1 MVFCPLVFCPTLV
14 LTRNEQELDQRKRF
28 MDSIKLLLVD
38 DLVENLLALEAVL
51 GRDDI
56 ALERA
61 RSGSQALELLL
72 KNEFALA
79 IIDVHMP
86 DMTGFELAEI
96 MRGTERTRRI
106 PIIFLTA
113 DVPDQR
119 RQFRGYESGAVD
131 FLYKPFDAQ
140 ILVSKVNVFIELA
153 RQRLEIVRQRDD
165 LQRAKLSAES
175 ANAAKDRFLAVLSHE
190 LRNPLAPIRM
200 LTTLWQMEGKLPDEY
215 REGLD
220 MIRRNVDLE
229 CRLIDDMLDINRIAR
244 GKLELK
250 FETVDANDLIR
261 NIVQIIQPECDQK
274 QIDFQVIH
282 QATATTLH
290 ADAARI
296 QQVLWNLLNN
306 AIKFTPEGGQIR
318 LTSTNPQPD
327 VLRLAV
333 SDSGIGI
340 ESENLPVIFD
350 AFEQGSQSIT
360 REFGGLGLGLAI
372 SKAIADQHGGLLTA
386 ASAGRDQG
394 ATFTLELAT
403 SQSPAGRPGEGPELY
418 DNVHAGGAKS
428 LHILLVEDQ
437 HALARLT
444 EQLLRKIGHTVTVA
458 GSIADATKC
467 WQEAHF
473 DLIISDFGLPDGDGC
488 ELLGHIERG
497 LETPAIALTGHG
509 MEDDIR
515 RALQSGYRVHLTKPV
530 TFEQLVLA
538 IDQTFESPV
547 VK

>member
-1 MVFCPLVFCPTLV
+1 
-14 LTRNEQELDQRKRF
+14 
-28 MDSIKLLLVD
+28 MDPIKLLLVD
-38 DLVENLLALEAVL
+38 DLEENLLALEAVL
-51 GRDDI
+51 AREDLQLD
-56 ALERA
+56 RA
-61 RSGSQALELLL
+61 RSGRQALELLL
-72 KNEFALA
+72 KHDFALA

-86 DMTGFELAEI
+86 DMTGLELAEM

-113 DVPDQR
+113 DAPDHH

-131 FLYKPFDAQ
+131 FLYKPVNAQ
-140 ILVSKVNVFIELA
+140 ILVSKANVFIELA
-153 RQRLEIVRQRDD
+153 RQRQEIVRQRDD

-200 LTTLWQMEGKLPDEY
+200 LTTLWEMEGKLPAEY

-250 FETVDANDLIR
+250 FETVDARDLVR
-261 NIVQIIQPECDQK
+261 NIVAIIQPDCQQK
-274 QIDFQVIH
+274 KIRFEVDH
-282 QATATTLH
+282 QATATTIH

-306 AIKFTPEGGQIR
+306 AVKFTPEGGSIR
-318 LTSTNPQPD
+318 LVISNPRAD
-327 VLRLAV
+327 VLQLSV

-340 ESENLPVIFD
+340 EPENLPVIFD
-350 AFEQGSQSIT
+350 AFEQGDKSIT

-372 SKAIADQHGGLLTA
+372 SKAIAEQHRGLLTA
-386 ASAGRDQG
+386 SSPGRQQG

-403 SQSPAGRPGEGPELY
+403 CEPESTGLAAGQSLDESLHVASG
-418 DNVHAGGAKS
+418 KS

-437 HALARLT
+437 RALARLT
-444 EQLLRKIGHTVTVA
+444 EQLLRKIGHSVTVA
-458 GSIADATKC
+458 GSIAEATQSWK
-467 WQEAHF
+467 ESHF

-488 ELLGHIERG
+488 ELLRHIEHG

-515 RALQSGYRVHLTKPV
+515 RAIQAGYRVHLTKPV
-530 TFEQLVLA
+530 TFEQLLSA
-538 IDQTFESPV
+538 IDQSLESTNV
-547 VK
+547 AG

>member
-1 MVFCPLVFCPTLV
+1 
-14 LTRNEQELDQRKRF
+14 
-28 MDSIKLLLVD
+28 MDRIKLLLVD
-38 DLVENLLALEAVL
+38 DLEENLLALEAVL

-56 ALERA
+56 ELVRA

-72 KNEFALA
+72 KAEFALA

-86 DMTGFELAEI
+86 DMTGFDLAEI

-113 DVPDQR
+113 GLPDQY

-131 FLYKPFDAQ
+131 FLYKPFNAQ
-140 ILVSKVNVFIELA
+140 ILVSKANVFIELA
-153 RQRLEIVRQRDD
+153 RQRLEIIRQRDD

-200 LTTLWQMEGKLPDEY
+200 LTTLWQMEGKLPAEY

-229 CRLIDDMLDINRIAR
+229 CRLIDDMLDISRITR
-244 GKLELK
+244 GKLELR
-250 FETVDANDLIR
+250 FEIVDMHDLIR
-261 NIVQIIQPECDQK
+261 NIVQIIQPDCDRK
-274 QIDFQVIH
+274 RIDFQVVQEAQSTFIR
-282 QATATTLH
+282 

-306 AIKFTPEGGQIR
+306 AVKFTPEGGTIR
-318 LTSTNPQPD
+318 LTSMNPNAD
-327 VLRLAV
+327 LLRLTV
-333 SDSGIGI
+333 VDNGIGI
-340 ESENLPVIFD
+340 EPENVSMIFD

-372 SKAIADQHGGLLTA
+372 SQAIAERHGGVLKA
-386 ASAGRDQG
+386 ASAGRNQG
-394 ATFTLELAT
+394 ATFTLELMTCQPSSAT
-403 SQSPAGRPGEGPELY
+403 LGESCNASGQVSATA
-418 DNVHAGGAKS
+418 NKS
-428 LHILLVEDQ
+428 LNILLVEDQ
-437 HALARLT
+437 RALARLT

-458 GSIADATKC
+458 GSIAEATKS
-467 WQEAHF
+467 WHESHF

-488 ELLGHIERG
+488 QLLKHIEHG
-497 LETPAIALTGHG
+497 IETPAIALTGYG
-509 MEDDIR
+509 MEEDIR
-515 RALQSGYRVHLTKPV
+515 RAIQSGYKVHLTKPV
-530 TFEQLVLA
+530 TFEQLVSA
-538 IDQTFESPV
+538 IEQSV
-547 VK
+547 

>member
-1 MVFCPLVFCPTLV
+1 
-14 LTRNEQELDQRKRF
+14 

-38 DLVENLLALEAVL
+38 DLEENLLALEAVL
-51 GRDDI
+51 GREDI
-56 ALERA
+56 ELVRA

-72 KNEFALA
+72 KHEFALA

-140 ILVSKVNVFIELA
+140 ILISKVNVFIELA
-153 RQRLEIVRQRDD
+153 RQRLEIIRQRDD

-200 LTTLWQMEGKLPDEY
+200 LTTLWQMEDKLPAEY

-250 FETVDANDLIR
+250 FEAVDTNDLIR
-261 NIVQIIQPECDQK
+261 NIVQIIQPDCDQK
-274 QIDFQVIH
+274 QIDFQIINE
-282 QATATTLH
+282 ANATTIL

-306 AIKFTPEGGQIR
+306 AVKFTPEGGMIQ
-318 LTSTNPQPD
+318 LVAANPD
-327 VLRLAV
+327 REHLRLSV
-333 SDSGIGI
+333 VDSGIGI
-340 ESENLPVIFD
+340 EPDNLSVIFD
-350 AFEQGSQSIT
+350 AFEQGGQSIT

-372 SKAIADQHGGLLTA
+372 SKAIADQHGGVLTA
-386 ASAGRDQG
+386 SSPGRNRG
-394 ATFTLELAT
+394 SNFTLELDAIQAQLDP
-403 SQSPAGRPGEGPELY
+403 SSNAREMF
-418 DNVHAGGAKS
+418 DAAHASGAKS

-437 HALARLT
+437 RALARLT
-444 EQLLRKIGHTVTVA
+444 EQLLHKIGHTVTVA
-458 GSIADATKC
+458 GSIAEATKS
-467 WQEAHF
+467 WQESHF

-488 ELLGHIERG
+488 QLLGHIEHG
-497 LETPAIALTGHG
+497 VDTPAIALTGHG

-515 RALQSGYRVHLTKPV
+515 RAIQSGYKLHLTKPV
-530 TFEQLVLA
+530 TFEQLISA
-538 IDQTFESPV
+538 IDQTMESPMAGR
-547 VK
+547 K

>member
-1 MVFCPLVFCPTLV
+1 
-14 LTRNEQELDQRKRF
+14 

-51 GRDDI
+51 GREDI
-56 ALERA
+56 ALVRA
-61 RSGSQALELLL
+61 RSGSSALELLL

-140 ILVSKVNVFIELA
+140 ILVSKANVFIELA
-153 RQRLEIVRQRDD
+153 RQRLEIIRQRDD

-274 QIDFQVIH
+274 HIDFQVIH
-282 QATATTLH
+282 QATATTLR

-306 AIKFTPEGGQIR
+306 AVKFTPEGGQIR
-318 LTSTNPQPD
+318 LTSSNPQPD
-327 VLRLAV
+327 VLRLEV
-333 SDSGIGI
+333 SDTGIGV
-340 ESENLPVIFD
+340 EPDNLAVIFD
-350 AFEQGSQSIT
+350 AFEQGGQSIT

-394 ATFTLELAT
+394 AKFTLELAT
-403 SQSPAGRPGEGPELY
+403 TQAPVGQTGNGHDLY
-418 DNVHAGGAKS
+418 DSLHVNGAKS

-467 WQEAHF
+467 WQAAHF

-488 ELLGHIERG
+488 ELLSHIEHG

-515 RALQSGYRVHLTKPV
+515 RALQAGYRVHLTKPV
-530 TFEQLVLA
+530 TFEQLVSA